1 MEGFKMVDLNVISNR
16 IIFIIDC
23 TVKSNPEEFQKW
35 TKNRASKYVFD
46 LKEEKSISYEWHLS
60 DDNKE
65 ATLIES
71 FIDSDGAMQRLSN
84 HGASPIATEVLE
96 QVDIKSVLCL
106 GNAKKDLIDTLTPW
120 GAKFHR
126 HFCGYHKEIS

>member
-1 MEGFKMVDLNVISNR
+1 MVDLNTISNR
-16 IIFIIDC
+16 IVFVLGC
-23 TVKSNPEEFQKW
+23 TVKSNPEEFKKW
-35 TKNRASKYVFD
+35 IKNRASKYVFE

-71 FIDSDGAMQRLSN
+71 FVDSDGAMQRLAN

-96 QVDIKSVLCL
+96 HVDINSVLCL
-106 GNAKKDLIDTLTPW
+106 GNAKQDLINALTPW
-120 GAKFHR
+120 GAKFYH
-126 HFCGYHKEIS
+126 HFCGYHKKI